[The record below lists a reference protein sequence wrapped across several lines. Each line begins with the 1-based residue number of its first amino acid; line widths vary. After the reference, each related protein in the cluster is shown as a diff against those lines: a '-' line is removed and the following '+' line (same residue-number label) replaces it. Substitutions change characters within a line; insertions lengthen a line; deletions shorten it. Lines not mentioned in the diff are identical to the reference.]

1 MIVGAIISAAVE
13 TGCVLVAEDL
23 DDCSCDPGRD
33 WVSFALLIF
42 EVVLIVYVDY
52 RSEKNAADAV
62 KALKDMSA
70 PSCKAKRDGE
80 WVETPVREVSS
91 RNLRRAVSPPLTLP
105 SPLMFTSLNPTP
117 PPKKK
122 KKLVPGDLIELA
134 AGVVIPSDG
143 KLVGHGEPM
152 LIDESSLTGESLP
165 VTKRPGDEVLSGAVV
180 VQGELEMMV
189 TATGVDTFFGKTI
202 ALLATVT
209 EQGNVQVRG

>member
-1 MIVGAIISAAVE
+1 MTCTKKKHAIESTLGALNHQ
-13 TGCVLVAEDL
+13 TDAEQ
-23 DDCSCDPGRD
+23 R
-33 WVSFALLIF
+33 
-42 EVVLIVYVDY
+42 
-52 RSEKNAADAV
+52 
-62 KALKDMSA
+62 A
-70 PSCKAKRDGE
+70 PRQ
-80 WVETPVREVSS
+80 
-91 RNLRRAVSPPLTLP
+91 
-105 SPLMFTSLNPTP
+105 P
-117 PPKKK
+117 PPKK

-209 EQGNVQVRG
+209 EQGNVQVRVARHYQRRRKNLSDAPAFLVPGTHSFPAPSGDCG

>member
-105 SPLMFTSLNPTP
+105 SPLTFTSLNPTP
-117 PPKKK
+117 PPNTHH
-122 KKLVPGDLIELA
+122 PAPDLHTLCHNHA
-134 AGVVIPSDG
+134 D
-143 KLVGHGEPM
+143 HN
-152 LIDESSLTGESLP
+152 
-165 VTKRPGDEVLSGAVV
+165 
-180 VQGELEMMV
+180 
-189 TATGVDTFFGKTI
+189 
-202 ALLATVT
+202 ALRTRLFTPPPNCRHKHHASV
-209 EQGNVQVRG
+209 

>member
-105 SPLMFTSLNPTP
+105 STDVHFTQPAPP

-122 KKLVPGDLIELA
+122 KARSG
-134 AGVVIPSDG
+134 
-143 KLVGHGEPM
+143 
-152 LIDESSLTGESLP
+152 
-165 VTKRPGDEVLSGAVV
+165 RP
-180 VQGELEMMV
+180 
-189 TATGVDTFFGKTI
+189 
-202 ALLATVT
+202 
-209 EQGNVQVRG
+209 N